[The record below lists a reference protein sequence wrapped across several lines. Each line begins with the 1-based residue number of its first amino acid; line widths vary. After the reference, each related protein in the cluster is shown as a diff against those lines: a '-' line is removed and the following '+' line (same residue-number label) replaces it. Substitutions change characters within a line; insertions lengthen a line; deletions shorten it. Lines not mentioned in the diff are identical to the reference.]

1 MTRLAELVPSG
12 LHGWD
17 QASASMHRPQVGAYN
32 IARDCLSHAPGST
45 ALISVDGDATHVVTF
60 RELGDRAAR
69 MASALHGLQV
79 APGDRV
85 AVRLSQSVEMAVA
98 VLGTLLA
105 GAVVVPVSTMLGD
118 DALRHRLADSGARLL
133 VCTGTEL
140 ELGTAS
146 ELDVRVVTTEQ
157 VTGFPTLDEVL
168 RDSRPAAG
176 DHATTGETPGVL
188 LYTSGTEGKSKGVLH
203 GHRVLPGHY
212 PLDFAFDHVRA
223 DDIAYSPVDW
233 AWGGGLLLGLL
244 APLAYGIPV
253 VAHRQPGFDPDRA
266 LRLLADCGVSV
277 GLFPPTVL
285 RMLRQ
290 AATVGTTSDLRLR
303 CLVSGAESVE
313 ADLAP
318 WAKEVLGA
326 TVNNAYGQ
334 TEANALVGHS
344 SVLGV
349 LDPAA
354 LGRPYPGRRI
364 AVLGEDLQPVATG
377 ESGQLAV
384 DRTDPVCMLRYW
396 RNPEATAAKHAQG
409 WLLTGD
415 TVHTDDKGQ
424 VHFHGR
430 NDDIIKAAGYRIGPA
445 EVEAALL
452 GHPSVADC
460 AVVGVPDPVR
470 GGAVAAFVRLR
481 EGARDDGTLVAAL
494 QKVVRARVGPHA
506 YPRHVHFVSELP
518 RTATGKVN
526 RAALRSSPDLAAAP
540 ASPAETGSPDA

>member
-1 MTRLAELVPSG
+1 
-12 LHGWD
+12 
-17 QASASMHRPQVGAYN
+17 
-32 IARDCLSHAPGST
+32 
-45 ALISVDGDATHVVTF
+45 VT
-60 RELGDRAAR
+60 
-69 MASALHGLQV
+69 
-79 APGDRV
+79 PGDRV

-98 VLGTLLA
+98 VLGTLMA
-105 GAVVVPVSTMLGD
+105 GAVVVPISTMLGD
-118 DALRHRLADSGARLL
+118 DALRHRLTDSDARLL
-133 VCTGTEL
+133 LCAGSEL
-140 ELGTAS
+140 ELSTATDLGT
-146 ELDVRVVTTEQ
+146 LVVTTDR
-157 VTGFPTLDEVL
+157 VTGYLTLEDAIRDASAAVAPT
-168 RDSRPAAG
+168 STSG
-176 DHATTGETPGVL
+176 DTPGIL

-203 GHRVLPGHY
+203 GHRVIPGHY
-212 PLDFAFDHVRA
+212 SLDFAFDHIRT
-223 DDIAYSPVDW
+223 DDVAYSPVDW

-253 VAHRQPGFDPDRA
+253 VSHRQPGFDPDRA
-266 LRLLADCGVSV
+266 LRLLAECGVSV

-285 RMLRQ
+285 RLLRQ
-290 AATVGTTSDLRLR
+290 AVTAATTADLRLR

-344 SVLGV
+344 SALGL

-354 LGRPYPGRRI
+354 LGRPYPGRRV
-364 AVLGEDLQPVATG
+364 AVLGPDLQPVAVG
-377 ESGQLAV
+377 QQGQLAI
-384 DRTDPVCMLRYW
+384 DRTDPVCMLEYW
-396 RNPEATAAKHAQG
+396 RNPEATAAKYDGG

-415 TVHTDDKGQ
+415 TVHTDQRGQ
-424 VHFHGR
+424 LFFHGR

-445 EVEAALL
+445 EVEAALRR
-452 GHPSVADC
+452 HPLVDDC

-481 EGARDDGTLVAAL
+481 DDATDDGTLVAAL
-494 QKVVRARVGPHA
+494 QREVRTRVGAHA

-526 RAALRSSPDLAAAP
+526 RAALRTGIDPPVPAAVSTQA
-540 ASPAETGSPDA
+540 GRPDA